1 MKNYRVKR
9 MTGISIL
16 AAVTIVLALISNNV
30 TIATVNI
37 NLALIPIVVGAC
49 IYGPTAGLLLGIID
63 GALICVA
70 PSTLAFFMPHNPL
83 MTIVLCLLKTGI
95 GGLLSGVFYNLF
107 KNKNEL
113 LAVFFASLI
122 LPIVNTT
129 IFIIGVVL
137 FFMPIYGNFINLI
150 KGVLTIN
157 FLIEFIIN
165 LILSPTVFRI
175 IKAKSVYR

>member
-1 MKNYRVKR
+1 MKNQKVKR
-9 MTGISIL
+9 MTGIAIL
-16 AAVTIVLALISNNV
+16 TAVTIVLALISNNV

-49 IYGPTAGLLLGIID
+49 IYGPTAGLLLGIVD
-63 GALICVA
+63 GALICIA

-95 GGLLSGVFYNLF
+95 GGFVSGVFYNLF

-113 LAVFFASLI
+113 VAVFIAALV
-122 LPIVNTT
+122 LPIVNTG
-129 IFIIGVVL
+129 IFILGVVL
-137 FFMPIYGNFINLI
+137 FFMPVYGNFINLI
-150 KGVLTIN
+150 KGVLTVN

-165 LILSPTVFRI
+165 LVLSPTIFRI
-175 IKAKSVYR
+175 IKAKSVFR

>member
-1 MKNYRVKR
+1 MKNQKVKR
-9 MTGISIL
+9 MTGIAIL
-16 AAVTIVLALISNNV
+16 TAVTIVLALISNNV

-49 IYGPTAGLLLGIID
+49 IYGPTAGLLLGIVD
-63 GALICVA
+63 GALICIA

-95 GGLLSGVFYNLF
+95 GGFVSGVFYNLF
-107 KNKNEL
+107 KNKSEL
-113 LAVFFASLI
+113 VAVFIAALV
-122 LPIVNTT
+122 LPIVNTG
-129 IFIIGVVL
+129 IFILGVVL
-137 FFMPIYGNFINLI
+137 FFMPVYGNFINLI

-165 LILSPTVFRI
+165 LVLSPTIFRI
-175 IKAKSVYR
+175 IKAKSVFR